1 MMDDIRKEQ
10 IEALEVMSNYDV
22 RLAKGIRNILIEL
35 REEEK
40 EDTKEYLK
48 EIINGL
54 NWTIEAVN
62 GTISLLNETKLRIEK
77 EKFNTSIA
85 KFGEALKSDSN
96 TAIADALEQEM
107 LPLIEELLVSMT
119 EVLDEQK

>member
-1 MMDDIRKEQ
+1 MDDIRKEQ

-22 RLAKGIRNILIEL
+22 RLAKGIRNILREL

-40 EDTKEYLK
+40 EDTKEYLN

-62 GTISLLNETKLRIEK
+62 GTITLLNETKLRIEK
-77 EKFNTSIA
+77 EKYNTCIA
-85 KFGEALKSDSN
+85 KLSEALKNGSN
-96 TAIADALEQEM
+96 EAVADALEQEI
-107 LPLIEELLVSMT
+107 LPLIEGLLVSME
-119 EVLDEQK
+119 EVLEEQK